1 MKIIG
6 VIFALLTAGNAVA
19 FGAVAS
25 SEHESGVAIGL
36 SANQDSVHS
45 ARKAAIEQCKA
56 AEGTNCIIAAE
67 FTDTCAA
74 IAVGNDKNGEPVG
87 SFATNEDEADAIKD
101 AIATCQED
109 GGKCE
114 EHSSGCDGDP
124 FVVHEEFADLTIP
137 QICSQLCGDITEQRD
152 ITGELT
158 LAPVVQIPE
167 SADSCITPAVG
178 VREKTDCGEYFSD
191 ANGIVQGDS
200 YCDSEHESQSFK
212 YLFIRNNCDFIVS
225 IYGESSGKF
234 IRGDGDN
241 SDYGPRLKVY
251 DISEQDDHFAIDIE
265 RKYSRIYFTG
275 SKKLGSRKKLEDK
288 SIHNHKF
295 DGYCFRDDVIKN
307 AGLSVNPDPCPK
319 EDSY

>member
-25 SEHESGVAIGL
+25 SEQESGVAIGL

-45 ARKAAIEQCKA
+45 ARKVAIQQCKA

-87 SFATNEDEADAIKD
+87 SFATNEYEADAIKD

-124 FVVHEEFADLTIP
+124 FVVREEFADLTIP
-137 QICSQLCGDITEQRD
+137 QICSQLCGDIAEQRD

-158 LAPVVQIPE
+158 LAAAGPSIPDT
-167 SADSCITPAVG
+167 ADECITTTEESFSYTLSETYHHGKKIKIHNNCSVFVTVLYNIIGSSNFPDDI
-178 VREKTDCGEYFSD
+178 EKGWANINWHRRKHIEPDKFKILDTEANVEKDTFRTNDSMTIKEYCYDD
-191 ANGIVQGDS
+191 ANLEAAGIS
-200 YCDSEHESQSFK
+200 H
-212 YLFIRNNCDFIVS
+212 
-225 IYGESSGKF
+225 
-234 IRGDGDN
+234 
-241 SDYGPRLKVY
+241 
-251 DISEQDDHFAIDIE
+251 
-265 RKYSRIYFTG
+265 
-275 SKKLGSRKKLEDK
+275 
-288 SIHNHKF
+288 
-295 DGYCFRDDVIKN
+295 
-307 AGLSVNPDPCPK
+307 NPDPCPK
-319 EDSY
+319 EDE

>member
-36 SANQDSVHS
+36 SANQNSVHS
-45 ARKAAIEQCKA
+45 ARKVAIQQCKA

-74 IAVGNDKNGEPVG
+74 IAVGNNKNGEPVG

-109 GGKCE
+109 SGKCE

-124 FVVHEEFADLTIP
+124 FVVREEFADLTIP

-158 LAPVVQIPE
+158 LAAAGPSIPE

-178 VREKTDCGEYFSD
+178 VSFKTDCGEYFSD
-191 ANGIVQGDS
+191 SNGIIEWYGECNYDNVSS
-200 YCDSEHESQSFK
+200 YTKSL
-212 YLFIRNNCDFIVS
+212 YLHNNCDFFVNSYYQEIGDKDGRRFGPFFRIGGIHKRGYKGDYAGVIRMEVKVTRKRPNRNDS
-225 IYGESSGKF
+225 IG
-234 IRGDGDN
+234 I
-241 SDYGPRLKVY
+241 
-251 DISEQDDHFAIDIE
+251 HT
-265 RKYSRIYFTG
+265 RK
-275 SKKLGSRKKLEDK
+275 L
-288 SIHNHKF
+288 
-295 DGYCFRDDVIKN
+295 DGYCFHDDVIKN

-319 EDSY
+319 EYK

>member
-158 LAPVVQIPE
+158 LAAAGPSIPE
-167 SADSCITPAVG
+167 SADECITTT
-178 VREKTDCGEYFSD
+178 EKSFSYTLSGSSH
-191 ANGIVQGDS
+191 GIKIKI
-200 YCDSEHESQSFK
+200 H
-212 YLFIRNNCDFIVS
+212 NNCSVFVTVLYNYI
-225 IYGESSGKF
+225 SSSNF
-234 IRGDGDN
+234 PD
-241 SDYGPRLKVY
+241 
-251 DISEQDDHFAIDIE
+251 DIE
-265 RKYSRIYFTG
+265 RGWENVNRDGRQHIEPDKFRTFETESTG
-275 SKKLGSRKKLEDK
+275 EQ
-288 SIHNHKF
+288 
-295 DGYCFRDDVIKN
+295 DGFYKTWSTTVKEYCYDDVHLEA
-307 AGLSVNPDPCPK
+307 AGISHNPDPCPK
-319 EDSY
+319 EDE

>member
-25 SEHESGVAIGL
+25 SEQESGVAIGL

-45 ARKAAIEQCKA
+45 ARKVAIEQCKA

-74 IAVGNDKNGEPVG
+74 IAVGNDENGEPVG

-124 FVVHEEFADLTIP
+124 FVVREEFADLTIP
-137 QICSQLCGDITEQRD
+137 QICSQLCGDIAEQRD

-158 LAPVVQIPE
+158 LAAAGPSIPE
-167 SADSCITPAVG
+167 SADECITTT
-178 VREKTDCGEYFSD
+178 EESFS
-191 ANGIVQGDS
+191 NKWTN
-200 YCDSEHESQSFK
+200 ESNYGK
-212 YLFIRNNCDFIVS
+212 HIKIHNNCSVVVTVLYNTI
-225 IYGESSGKF
+225 GSSNF
-234 IRGDGDN
+234 
-241 SDYGPRLKVY
+241 PH
-251 DISEQDDHFAIDIE
+251 DIEQGRANTNWHLRKNIEPDEFRILEAEYTNEQDVFHKTSSSTIKEYCYDDAD
-265 RKYSRIYFTG
+265 
-275 SKKLGSRKKLEDK
+275 LEAAGI
-288 SIHNHKF
+288 SHNP
-295 DGYCFRDDVIKN
+295 N
-307 AGLSVNPDPCPK
+307 PCPK
-319 EDSY
+319 EDE